1 MATKSDIIKYVMH
14 TPDNTNPAILS
25 TMLDE
30 IGGSSDYS
38 DLTNKPKING
48 VELNGELSLED
59 LGIKSISDKDR
70 ETLDALE
77 KREIGRILHFLG
89 EKQVESDLPT
99 ENNEIGDVWHVAFN
113 NRKFMWNGTEWTSFY
128 GLSSDIEGGDED
140 VVNKDFVDSLFN

>member
-1 MATKSDIIKYVMH
+1 MATKNDVIKYVMH
-14 TPDNTNPAILS
+14 TPDNTNPAVLS

-30 IGGSSDYS
+30 MGGGSSNYK

-48 VELNGELSLED
+48 VELDGDISLDD
-59 LGIKSISDKDR
+59 LGIKALTLEDR
-70 ETLDALE
+70 ETLDKLE

-99 ENNEIGDVWHVAFN
+99 DNNEIGDVWHVAFN

-128 GLSSDIEGGDED
+128 GLSNDIEGGDED
-140 VVNKDFVDSLFN
+140 VVNKDFVDSLF